1 MTEPLDRNDI
11 ISLLNGL
18 GSDRDEDVLEAARQV
33 HARITAAGMAWED
46 LLVPDQADED
56 AGEAEEA
63 DDDDGEAEEAD
74 EDAGEAED
82 ADEDAGEAEE
92 ADEDAG
98 EAEEADDDAGEAE
111 EADDDAGEAQEA
123 DDDAGEA
130 QEADEDA
137 GETEDADRAEDPDPK
152 GRHAES
158 LAQIDK
164 LLARSGISDDLREE
178 LKGYKT
184 DIAEGEFQDADRRYL
199 RALSA
204 RLTKRRRAKK

>member
-33 HARITAAGMAWED
+33 HARIAAAGMAWED

-56 AGEAEEA
+56 AGEAEDADDELRETDDA
-63 DDDDGEAEEAD
+63 DDDAGEIEDADDDAGEAEDDNAGEAED
-74 EDAGEAED
+74 DDAGEAED
-82 ADEDAGEAEE
+82 ADD
-92 ADEDAG
+92 
-98 EAEEADDDAGEAE
+98 
-111 EADDDAGEAQEA
+111 
-123 DDDAGEA
+123 
-130 QEADEDA
+130 DA
-137 GETEDADRAEDPDPK
+137 GETEDADDNAGAAEDADDDADETEDADGAGDPDPK
-152 GRHAES
+152 GANAES
-158 LAQIDK
+158 LAEIRK

-184 DIAEGEFQDADRRYL
+184 DIAEGEFLEADRRYL

>member
-56 AGEAEEA
+56 AGEAE
-63 DDDDGEAEEAD
+63 
-74 EDAGEAED
+74 D
-82 ADEDAGEAEE
+82 ADEDAGEAK
-92 ADEDAG
+92 
-98 EAEEADDDAGEAE
+98 
-111 EADDDAGEAQEA
+111 
-123 DDDAGEA
+123 
-130 QEADEDA
+130 EADEDA
-137 GETEDADRAEDPDPK
+137 GETEDADGAEDPDPK